1 MNTRVIL
8 LLLLAGGCQLAPAQS
23 TNDEPVLGFTAD
35 LDGDRATVITAL
47 REKPATFDSFSDRL
61 DFIHDNLQLS
71 LQKHVEKV
79 DTIMDDG
86 TVQRVPTPPSR
97 FRLTPY
103 FVARED
109 EDFKLSLEPD
119 FEMEVELPNLE
130 RHWKIFIESSRSDEL
145 PGIDPSER
153 EQNTQIG
160 IRNIWKDIIHT
171 DVGIKATWVPKVFA
185 RADWRPKWEYKHTL
199 IQPLQRVFYESGD
212 GIGSLTSLTIHRWF
226 GSKNAAFWQSVSA
239 AKYTTKTTDGL
250 EMEQSLK
257 LGWIT
262 EVLESRWSWRN
273 VLGSEDIARGHTLR
287 YSLFGHASS
296 DLDQIDRHRLTYTY
310 RTRIY
315 KHWIYLEVSPGLE
328 ASDENDW
335 ELASVLTVGIDML
348 FWGTY
353 ER

>member
-1 MNTRVIL
+1 MNIRAIIIFALTSGLHV
-8 LLLLAGGCQLAPAQS
+8 AHAQS
-23 TNDEPVLGFTAD
+23 TNDEPVLGFAAD
-35 LDGDRATVITAL
+35 LDGETTTYITEL

-86 TVQRVPTPPSR
+86 TVERVPTPPSR

-103 FVARED
+103 VVARED
-109 EDFKLSLEPD
+109 EGVTLSLEPD

-130 RHWKIFIESSRSDEL
+130 RRWKIFIESSRSDEL

-153 EQNTQIG
+153 KQNAQIG
-160 IRNIWKDIIHT
+160 VRNVWKEIIHT
-171 DVGIKATWVPKVFA
+171 DVGIRAKWIPEVFA

-226 GSKNAAFWQSVSA
+226 GPNNSSFWQSVSA

-250 EMEQSLK
+250 EMEQSFK
-257 LGWIT
+257 LGWIS
-262 EVLESRWSWRN
+262 EVLESKWSWRR
-273 VLGSEDIARGHTLR
+273 VVGSEDIARGHTLR
-287 YSLFGHASS
+287 YSIFGHASS
-296 DLDQIDRHRLTYTY
+296 DIDQIDRHRLTYTY
-310 RTRIY
+310 RTRVY
-315 KHWIYLEVSPGLE
+315 KHWIYLEVSPGVE
-328 ASDENDW
+328 ATDENDW
-335 ELASVLTVGIDML
+335 EMASILTVGIDML